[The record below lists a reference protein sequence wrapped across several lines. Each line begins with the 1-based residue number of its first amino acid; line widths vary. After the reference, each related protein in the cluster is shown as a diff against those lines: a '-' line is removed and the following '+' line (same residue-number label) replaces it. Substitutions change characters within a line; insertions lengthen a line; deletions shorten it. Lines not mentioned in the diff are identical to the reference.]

1 MLPWRYD
8 GTHGMSDTLII
19 RDVRPEECAALGQ
32 LLVDVYA
39 RLEGFP
45 SPQEQPRYY
54 AMLADIG
61 DFATKKDARVLV
73 ALDADGTLL
82 GGVVYFG
89 DMAQYGSGGTATSVT
104 DAAGM
109 RLLGVSPVARGKGVG
124 RRLTEACIAAARV
137 QGHARI
143 VLHTTEAMRQ
153 AWEMYERLGFRPAH
167 ELDFMQ
173 GALPVFGFSLALRDG
188 ERDTSSP

>member
-1 MLPWRYD
+1 
-8 GTHGMSDTLII
+8 MSDTLTI

-39 RLEGFP
+39 RLDGFP

-61 DFATKKDARVLV
+61 DFTSRKDARVLV
-73 ALDADGTLL
+73 AVDAEGTLL

-89 DMAQYGSGGTATSVT
+89 DMTQYGSGGTATSIT

-109 RLLGVSPVARGKGVG
+109 RLLGVSPAARGRGVG
-124 RRLTEACIAAARV
+124 RRLTEACVAVARS
-137 QGHARI
+137 QGHARM
-143 VLHTTEAMRQ
+143 VLHTTEAMRL
-153 AWEMYERLGFRPAH
+153 AWGMYERLGFQRAH
-167 ELDFMQ
+167 DLDFMQ
-173 GALPVFGFSLALRDG
+173 GTLPVFGFSLALRDA
-188 ERDTSSP
+188 